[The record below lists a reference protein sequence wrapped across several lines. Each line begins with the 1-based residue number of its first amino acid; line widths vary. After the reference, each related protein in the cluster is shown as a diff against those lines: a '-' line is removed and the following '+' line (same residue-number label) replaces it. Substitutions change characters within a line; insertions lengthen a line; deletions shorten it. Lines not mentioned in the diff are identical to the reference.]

1 MMSAEIKHPAVA
13 GGTGLEPDQIAA
25 LELLPGEGR

>member
-13 GGTGLEPDQIAA
+13 GGTGLELEQIAV
-25 LELLPGEGR
+25 LELLSR